1 MNKKRTYV
9 GKVRTQMIMKKQGN
23 DFRPF
28 FSARSRQKSRDDT
41 ADPKKLARGTGS
53 CGISKNE

>member
-28 FSARSRQKSRDDT
+28 FSARSRQKSRDGT
-41 ADPKKLARGTGS
+41 AYIL
-53 CGISKNE
+53 KN